1 MPNEAANE
9 ARAWPSAGEMR
20 VARAILLG
28 AVAVIAAA
36 LLRHYDRIFDFAA
49 IAIVASSA
57 LLYKATHPRQS
68 DRPSPPDM

>member
-1 MPNEAANE
+1 MPDQAVNETHV
-9 ARAWPSAGEMR
+9 WPSAAEMR
-20 VARAILLG
+20 FARTIM
-28 AVAVIAAA
+28 IAALVVITTA

-68 DRPSPPDM
+68 DRPSP